1 MEKSVQNTPR
11 NALTSEIVNPV
22 SNFQFD
28 DHPVRVVTRNGEPW
42 FVAAD
47 VCAALTIGNP
57 TDALKRLDSDEQAL
71 DSIEGLT
78 RGNDNVN
85 LVSESGMF
93 SLTLGSRK
101 PEARRFKKWVTS
113 EVLPSIRKTGFY
125 GTLSNPIM
133 NMIVQQA
140 IQYDKLEQQQ
150 KELASQLQTATS
162 LISATSAR
170 VEQVAAVVGAQ
181 DPQFYSIKAYANI
194 LGVRVDDQAAS
205 KLGRVAARVSR
216 ESGVDVGS
224 VKDHVWGKVN
234 AYHESILEQVF
245 ETL

>member
-1 MEKSVQNTPR
+1 MQNTPR
-11 NALTSEIVNPV
+11 NALTSEIVKI
-22 SNFQFD
+22 SESTIEGQ
-28 DHPVRVVTRNGEPW
+28 VV
-42 FVAAD
+42 
-47 VCAALTIGNP
+47 P
-57 TDALKRLDSDEQAL
+57 TASARELHAYLKLSRDFSDWIKANLKRARLKEQQ
-71 DSIEGLT
+71 DYVVSYPCV
-78 RGNDNVN
+78 GN
-85 LVSESGMF
+85 LGGRPTAEYH
-93 SLTLGSRK
+93 LTLDAAKHIAMLSNTEKGFEVREYFLTCEK
-101 PEARRFKKWVTS
+101 ALRVKEA
-113 EVLPSIRKTGFY
+113 P
-125 GTLSNPIM
+125 TLSNPIM

-224 VKDHVWGKVN
+224 VKDHAWGKVN